1 MKLFSFLFARP
12 CLALAFT
19 LPCSLFAAA
28 AGAGAPAAPA
38 AKAQE
43 LPEVPKSVFTI
54 PATIK
59 DGRNPFFPYAPQP
72 IVTPT
77 PGPSPVIT
85 EGFILNGITS
95 PPKRTAMINGR
106 TFEIGESAEVR
117 VGGAKVLIKCEDI
130 RDSSVIISVGGQSRE
145 LKFRP
150 GAY

>member
-1 MKLFSFLFARP
+1 MKPFTLLFARP
-12 CLALAFT
+12 CLALALT

-28 AGAGAPAAPA
+28 AGAGAPATPA
-38 AKAQE
+38 ASAQE
-43 LPEVPKSVFTI
+43 LSEVPKSVFAI

-72 IVTPT
+72 KPVPA
-77 PGPSPVIT
+77 PGPSQVIT

-106 TFEIGESAEVR
+106 TFEVGESAEVR
-117 VGGAKVLIKCEDI
+117 VGGSKVLIKCEDI
-130 RDSSVIISVGGQSRE
+130 RDSSVIINVGGQSRE
-145 LKFRP
+145 LRFRP